1 MASSN
6 IAPPRMKFAPCLP
19 TRLFPAIALLLPMLG
34 GCSKSVSIAPIP
46 ALQANLSQPCQ
57 VLPSPPDPLNDPARA
72 VWEMDLIAAFG
83 DCAAKVLAIQKA
95 WPKPE

>member
-6 IAPPRMKFAPCLP
+6 VTPPQLKFAPCLR
-19 TRLFPAIALLLPMLG
+19 TRLFPAIALPLLMLG

-46 ALQANLSQPCQ
+46 ALQANLAQPCQ

-72 VWEMDLIAAFG
+72 VWEMDLIAAYG
-83 DCAAKVLAIQKA
+83 DCAARHLATVKA
-95 WPKPE
+95 WPKAD